1 MTQQPSNS
9 SADHGAWTRLL
20 YMLLF
25 VLIAN
30 IVEVIVLVAMI
41 VQFVMRLSSGNTNP
55 RLQILGRQLG
65 AYVQAIIGFLTYHT
79 DTIPYPF
86 TLWSYGSLTTQD
98 DG

>member
-1 MTQQPSNS
+1 MAQQPSNS

-25 VLIAN
+25 IVIAN
-30 IVEVIVLVAMI
+30 IVEVVVLVAMI
-41 VQFVMRLSSGNTNP
+41 VQFIMHVSTGNANQ

-65 AYVQAIIGFLTYHT
+65 AYLQAIVGFLTYDS
-79 DTIPYPF
+79 DTTPYPF
-86 TLWSYGSLTTQD
+86 NPWSYGSLTSQD

>member
-1 MTQQPSNS
+1 MAQQPSNS

-41 VQFVMRLSSGNTNP
+41 VQFIVHVSTGNTNP
-55 RLQILGRQLG
+55 RLQVLGRQLG
-65 AYVQAIIGFLTYHT
+65 AYVQTIIGFLTYHT

-86 TLWSYGSLTTQD
+86 TPWAYGSLTSQD

>member
-1 MTQQPSNS
+1 MAQHPSDS

-20 YMLLF
+20 YMLFF

-30 IVEVIVLVAMI
+30 IVEVIVLVARI
-41 VQFVMRLSSGNTNP
+41 VQFIMQLSTGNANQ

-65 AYVQAIIGFLTYHT
+65 AYIQAIIGFLTYDT
-79 DTIPYPF
+79 DTTPYPF
-86 TLWSYGSLTTQD
+86 NPWSYGSLNTQD